1 MEEILKKYPSLH
13 RIYREIP
20 LNKRKW
26 YIEQVSKTEKIN
38 FVNEMNLKSVS
49 HEDFFKNKK
58 VAIIGPSPSIRNEEN
73 GDFIEENYDVIVRIN
88 KQWKHDPSLDKYI
101 GKRTDM
107 IYNCLD
113 FSEEC
118 GGTMDVDYLKN
129 NNIKMIVDPIQY
141 LYDNKKQRDYYL
153 FSGTYRLNMYT
164 YFHLNNK
171 NKIPFGMIDP
181 IKYKVWDKCADT
193 RINTGLLAIVDILH
207 CDIKELYVKGFT
219 FFKDGYVKDYRSSIN
234 NIEFIEKDSAQHVK
248 KRLEQG
254 RNHDQKK
261 QWKFFKTLLQHDAL
275 RKKIKMD
282 NALETIMNLE
292 NFDNDYSFQPHVH

>member
-1 MEEILKKYPSLH
+1 
-13 RIYREIP
+13 
-20 LNKRKW
+20 
-26 YIEQVSKTEKIN
+26 
-38 FVNEMNLKSVS
+38 
-49 HEDFFKNKK
+49 
-58 VAIIGPSPSIRNEEN
+58 
-73 GDFIEENYDVIVRIN
+73 
-88 KQWKHDPSLDKYI
+88 
-101 GKRTDM
+101 
-107 IYNCLD
+107 
-113 FSEEC
+113 
-118 GGTMDVDYLKN
+118 
-129 NNIKMIVDPIQY
+129 
-141 LYDNKKQRDYYL
+141 
-153 FSGTYRLNMYT
+153 
-164 YFHLNNK
+164 
-171 NKIPFGMIDP
+171 MIDP